1 MRQAAI
7 SDYSGQRESQQKM
20 LMSQPIETNTL
31 DSDFKKYILYVS
43 LDPQKRDA
51 LTTKVLE
58 CLSLNP
64 KFKLHTHIQDVDIL
78 SSRPSWLQT
87 LPTLAVKE
95 EKRAYFGEDLLK
107 KISQTPD
114 VDQRRSK
121 SKNNYAS
128 SSKTWGATF

>member
-7 SDYSGQRESQQKM
+7 SDYAVNRESQQKM
-20 LMSQPIETNTL
+20 LMTKPIETNTL

-43 LDPQKRDA
+43 LDAEKRDA

-58 CLSLNP
+58 CLSKNP
-64 KFKLHTHIQDVDIL
+64 KFKLQTHIQNVDHL

-87 LPTLAVKE
+87 LPTLALKE
-95 EKRAYFGEDLLK
+95 ERKAFVGEDCIR
-107 KISQTPD
+107 KITQTTG

-121 SKNNYAS
+121 SKNGYS
-128 SSKTWGATF
+128 STSKIWESI